1 MNIITAII
9 LKILS
14 NPYFSYNKWWVDV
27 EYDSYGAKGNTKL
40 IFNSK
45 DEANSLEVGQEID
58 I

>member
-1 MNIITAII
+1 MNKLNAII

-27 EYDSYGAKGNTKL
+27 QYDCWGKLDSTKL
-40 IFNSK
+40 PFDSK
-45 DEANSLEVGQEID
+45 EEAEALGVNTEIL